1 MNCTNTKAYI
11 SFERDVKF
19 IDQIPKYKNVLGK
32 WPEEMTKEDWDI
44 WNEYNKEISKL
55 FKQMEED
62 SYKELLDLFYKTTG
76 YSLELLEVDYDDFKL
91 MVDENL
97 SYDEEVYDLYFPD
110 MIAKFQNIGE
120 IWFEQTNQ
128 H

>member
-1 MNCTNTKAYI
+1 MNTKAYHQ
-11 SFERDVKF
+11 FERDLK
-19 IDQIPKYKNVLGK
+19 IIENIPKYKQVLTK
-32 WPEEMTKEDWDI
+32 WPEEMTKEDWNT
-44 WNEYNKEISKL
+44 WEEYDTEVSRL
-55 FKQMEED
+55 FKQMEEA

-110 MIAKFQNIGE
+110 MIVTFQNIGE
-120 IWFEQTNQ
+120 IWFEQTN